1 MAEELR
7 MATEIATASIRCV
20 DNVIQALLKML
31 EERGGSEQDKKALK
45 NFFSYVEKGGT
56 LMTVPVSQEVAEA
69 FEEKLQKTDILSCRT
84 QLRTSPGIYQ
94 YIYKAEDQRFMDLLI
109 DDMKKDGHQLIES
122 FNLEIKDLMQHAD
135 GHGVVEKIY
144 QSPKETSLVRIEL
157 DVHKIPYTCIE
168 SEDGTSIT
176 LAKDDFKNLIPKI
189 PQLKHLDFQDPLE
202 KKKLR
207 EVVKEIRDEKVAKQK
222 EKEEKKEKGRGSR
235 T

>member
-31 EERGGSEQDKKALK
+31 EERGGAEQDKKALK
-45 NFFSYVEKGGT
+45 NFLSYVEKGGT

-109 DDMKKDGHQLIES
+109 EEMKKDGYQLIES
-122 FNLEIKDLMQHAD
+122 FTLEIKDMMQHAD
-135 GHGVVEKIY
+135 GHGIVEKIY
-144 QSPKETSLVRIEL
+144 QSPKEAALVRIEL

-176 LAKDDFKNLIPKI
+176 LAKDDYKNLIPKI

-207 EVVKEIRDEKVAKQK
+207 EVVKDIRDEKAAKQK
-222 EKEEKKEKGRGSR
+222 EKEEKKEKGRCSR
-235 T
+235 G

>member
-31 EERGGSEQDKKALK
+31 EERGGFEQDKKALK
-45 NFFSYVEKGGT
+45 NFLSYVEKGGT

-94 YIYKAEDQRFMDLLI
+94 YIYKGEDQRFMDLLI
-109 DDMKKDGHQLIES
+109 EEMKKDGHQLIES

-135 GHGVVEKIY
+135 GHGIVEKIY
-144 QSPKETSLVRIEL
+144 QSPKEVALVRIEL

-176 LAKDDFKNLIPKI
+176 LAKDDFKNLLPKI
-189 PQLKHLDFQDPLE
+189 PQLKNLDFQDPLE

-207 EVVKEIRDEKVAKQK
+207 EVVKEIHDEKVAKQK
-222 EKEEKKEKGRGSR
+222 EKEEKKEKGRGNR
-235 T
+235 A

>member
-45 NFFSYVEKGGT
+45 NFLSYVEKGGT

-94 YIYKAEDQRFMDLLI
+94 YIYKVEDQRFMDLLI
-109 DDMKKDGHQLIES
+109 EDMKKDGHQLIES

-144 QSPKETSLVRIEL
+144 QSPKEAALVRIEL
-157 DVHKIPYTCIE
+157 DIYKIPYTCIE

-176 LAKDDFKNLIPKI
+176 LAKDDYKNLIPKI
-189 PQLKHLDFQDPLE
+189 PQLKNLDFQDPLE

-207 EVVKEIRDEKVAKQK
+207 EVVKEIHDEKAAKQK

-235 T
+235 G

>member
-45 NFFSYVEKGGT
+45 NFLSYVEKGGT

-69 FEEKLQKTDILSCRT
+69 FEEKLQKTDVLSCRT

-135 GHGVVEKIY
+135 GHGIVEKIY
-144 QSPKETSLVRIEL
+144 QSPKEAALVRIEL

-176 LAKDDFKNLIPKI
+176 LAKDDFRNLIPKI
-189 PQLKHLDFQDPLE
+189 TQLKNLDFQDPLE

-207 EVVKEIRDEKVAKQK
+207 EVVKEIHDEKAAKQK

>member
-1 MAEELR
+1 
-7 MATEIATASIRCV
+7 
-20 DNVIQALLKML
+20 
-31 EERGGSEQDKKALK
+31 
-45 NFFSYVEKGGT
+45 
-56 LMTVPVSQEVAEA
+56 MTVPVSQEVAEA
-69 FEEKLQKTDILSCRT
+69 FEEKLQKTDILTCRT

-168 SEDGTSIT
+168 SKDGTSIT

>member
-31 EERGGSEQDKKALK
+31 EERGGFEQDKKALK
-45 NFFSYVEKGGT
+45 NFLSYVEKGGT

-94 YIYKAEDQRFMDLLI
+94 YIYKVEDQRFMDLLI
-109 DDMKKDGHQLIES
+109 EEMKKDGHQLIES
-122 FNLEIKDLMQHAD
+122 FNLEIKDLIQHAD
-135 GHGVVEKIY
+135 GHGIVEKIY
-144 QSPKETSLVRIEL
+144 QSPKEAALVRIEL

>member
-45 NFFSYVEKGGT
+45 NFLSYVEKGGT

-69 FEEKLQKTDILSCRT
+69 FEEKLQKTDILTCRT

-168 SEDGTSIT
+168 SKDGISIT

>member
-31 EERGGSEQDKKALK
+31 EERGGVEQDKKALK
-45 NFFSYVEKGGT
+45 NFLNYVEKGGT

-69 FEEKLQKTDILSCRT
+69 FEKKLQKTDILSCRT

-94 YIYKAEDQRFMDLLI
+94 YIYKAEDQHFMDLLI

-135 GHGVVEKIY
+135 GHGIVEKIY
-144 QSPKETSLVRIEL
+144 QSPKEAALVRIEL

-207 EVVKEIRDEKVAKQK
+207 EVVKEIRDEKASKQK

>member
-45 NFFSYVEKGGT
+45 NFLSYVEKGGT
-56 LMTVPVSQEVAEA
+56 LMTVPVSQELAEA
-69 FEEKLQKTDILSCRT
+69 FEEKLQKTDILTCRT

-144 QSPKETSLVRIEL
+144 QRPKETSLVRIEL

-168 SEDGTSIT
+168 SKDGTSIT